1 MAKGRKAIDLL
12 DKRFGRLVVVAE
24 DPKRR
29 HGEICWI
36 CKCDCGNFT
45 PPTLGSSLRRGATQ
59 SCGCLRKENNSE
71 NAKYNNVRHKRLYGI
86 WHGMKTRC
94 YYKKYK
100 QFDDYGGR
108 GITVCA
114 EWKDDFSAFCDWA
127 LANGYEEHLTIDR
140 IDVNGGY
147 CPDNCRWA
155 THTEQMNNRRV

>member
-1 MAKGRKAIDLL
+1 
-12 DKRFGRLVVVAE
+12 
-24 DPKRR
+24 
-29 HGEICWI
+29 
-36 CKCDCGNFT
+36 
-45 PPTLGSSLRRGATQ
+45 
-59 SCGCLRKENNSE
+59 
-71 NAKYNNVRHKRLYGI
+71 
-86 WHGMKTRC
+86 MKTRC

-147 CPDNCRWA
+147 CPENCRWA